1 MAKWKLWDVPPS
13 EVDYEDPM
21 LPQVKPG
28 PATVVDG
35 YEPLAMVLRAALDQA
50 QHGKGKDRHANG
62 KPFDRQPIL
71 EIGRMVGQ
79 GYPLGQ
85 AMKKAQ
91 ESMRLPPDRAKAELL
106 GAINYLA
113 AAYLLLDDT
122 P

>member
-1 MAKWKLWDVPPS
+1 
-13 EVDYEDPM
+13 M
-21 LPQVKPG
+21 LPQVKTAPVE
-28 PATVVDG
+28 VVEG

-62 KPFDRQPIL
+62 KPFDQQPLL

-91 ESMRLPPDRAKAELL
+91 ESLRLPRDRAKAELL

>member
-1 MAKWKLWDVPPS
+1 MAKWKLWDVPP
-13 EVDYEDPM
+13 EDVDYGDPM
-21 LPQVKPG
+21 LTQIKPDTG
-28 PATVVDG
+28 VIVAG

-113 AAYLLLDDT
+113 AAYLLLDE
-122 P
+122 